1 MIIVSRYHTKANIT
15 HVIIEYPNIILFCQ
29 RIKRIEIFFRKIRSR
44 SVIYLYDDEI
54 QARKIKTM
62 ATRTCDDDDDN
73 NVNCNVNDNDN
84 ADNHDDWR
92 IALYYAYI
100 ELTPSEIQSHIDIQ
114 KQVCEDL
121 NLKGRIRISKEGVNG
136 VLSGE
141 LIILQKYEELIS
153 NDIQQIL
160 IKSGGSKIRFISS
173 AVNDD
178 DDDNDKDGI
187 DNDNDIDDDMPPTIA
202 LDVKYCQLRKELPI
216 QEQLF
221 DRLLIKETK
230 TVISLFDQSF
240 EKKKESKKDRY
251 QRRRERKHE
260 EQMLRMMQN
269 NNNNNNNNDDDDE
282 NNSTNLNYQQKKQ
295 QQQQCVD
302 RDDDDE
308 IDSNSNNKETKTPIE
323 EENKNSAE
331 TLPLLDLQSLHNA
344 VMEESLQPARH
355 LSASEWNKKLDEAGG
370 ASSSDSSSALLLD
383 VRNVYEMRVGHFV
396 HPTTPTLLTNTRKYS
411 DLPQLIASNKE
422 IKEREQIFMYCT
434 GGVRCERVSMLVRE
448 LYPNKQIYQL
458 RGGIQK
464 YIQTCSDEQ
473 QEQQQ
478 QEQEDSIDSK
488 AENEN
493 NTTTTAAA
501 AVATN
506 SYFAGK
512 NFVSFTTRKDFF
524 KSAKI

>member
-1 MIIVSRYHTKANIT
+1 
-15 HVIIEYPNIILFCQ
+15 
-29 RIKRIEIFFRKIRSR
+29 
-44 SVIYLYDDEI
+44 
-54 QARKIKTM
+54 M

-73 NVNCNVNDNDN
+73 NVNCNVNVNDNDN

-141 LIILQKYEELIS
+141 LIILQKYEELVS
-153 NDIQQIL
+153 YNIQQIL
-160 IKSGGSKIRFISS
+160 IKSGRSKKRFISS
-173 AVNDD
+173 AVNDN
-178 DDDNDKDGI
+178 DDDNDD
-187 DNDNDIDDDMPPTIA
+187 DIDDDDIIPKIA

-269 NNNNNNNNDDDDE
+269 NNTNDDDDDE
-282 NNSTNLNYQQKKQ
+282 KNSTNLNYQPLKQQQQQ

-308 IDSNSNNKETKTPIE
+308 IDSNSNNIETKTPIE

-473 QEQQQ
+473 EEQQQ
-478 QEQEDSIDSK
+478 QEQQDSTDSK

-493 NTTTTAAA
+493 NTTTTAA

-512 NFVSFTTRKDFF
+512 NFVSFTIRKDFF
-524 KSAKI
+524 KSVKV